1 MSIYLEGRGQHPIID
16 KILLQSRY
24 LPCTP
29 TGNSNAINVEEKIDL
44 KLSEKLTQFYRYK
57 QNVFLHDLIY
67 AEVIF
72 LEKQTGK
79 RKLDLV

>member
-1 MSIYLEGRGQHPIID
+1 VSIYLEGRGQHPIID

-72 LEKQTGK
+72 LEKQPGK